1 MSVIQIRDVTTQT
14 ADRLKRRA
22 EGQGKSLSE
31 YLRGELDRIAAQPT
45 LEEMLERVSARQP
58 VRGRSAAAILREE
71 RDRRS

>member
-1 MSVIQIRDVTTQT
+1 MSLIQIRDVPDET

-22 EGQGKSLSE
+22 ERQGKSLSA

-45 LEEMLERVSARQP
+45 LEEMLERVSARPP